1 MPVHTLH
8 TQKSL
13 FDFSFKG
20 HLPHAGTIFEA
31 KGVCLRKLLHHVF
44 IWLRFQ
50 IWQPHIMNIGTHV
63 YGAPHTKYSPT

>member
-31 KGVCLRKLLHHVF
+31 KGVRLRKLLLHGL

-50 IWQPHIMNIGTHV
+50 I
-63 YGAPHTKYSPT
+63 